1 MIQKRFI
8 DHCQRID
15 LEHVPT
21 SPKASCHPPSPSS
34 REMNTPSW
42 RHLIRTC
49 PAHERTTPASLGA
62 SALLCDP
69 DPVRRLI
76 GINEQATR
84 QLPRP
89 NRIERRENP
98 SWSARG
104 RRSSIRFPGPW
115 KTLPMT
121 RTQMFENEIS
131 AFRSPVEEGIN
142 GFRKQFSV
150 FFLLLVWILSLYG
163 IVMHGMELD
172 RSAFYERK

>member
-1 MIQKRFI
+1 MRSKQKKRDQLYIHIYIYPYYQNLVIQKRFI

-21 SPKASCHPPSPSS
+21 SPKASCHPSSPSS

-49 PAHERTTPASLGA
+49 PAQRTTPASLGA

-104 RRSSIRFPGPW
+104 RPILDTISRPLENVADDEDADVRKRDFGFSISSGRGN
-115 KTLPMT
+115 K
-121 RTQMFENEIS
+121 
-131 AFRSPVEEGIN
+131 
-142 GFRKQFSV
+142 
-150 FFLLLVWILSLYG
+150 WI
-163 IVMHGMELD
+163 
-172 RSAFYERK
+172 

>member
-1 MIQKRFI
+1 MIETKEKTATIYTYIYPYYQNLVIQKRFI

-49 PAHERTTPASLGA
+49 PAQRTTPASLGA

-98 SWSARG
+98 SWCTWPTILDTISRPLENVADDEDADVRKRDFGFSISSGRG
-104 RRSSIRFPGPW
+104 
-115 KTLPMT
+115 
-121 RTQMFENEIS
+121 NE
-131 AFRSPVEEGIN
+131 
-142 GFRKQFSV
+142 
-150 FFLLLVWILSLYG
+150 WI
-163 IVMHGMELD
+163 
-172 RSAFYERK
+172 